1 MSPFTHRLPVVHLGG
16 GRAYPATVR
25 VWLGHP
31 DCRALRT
38 GEIGGASD
46 VAHPRFQLIPGIRLA
61 GGAGGGVGWRLLG
74 SNNRE
79 LGRSSLA
86 YPDAEAALEAIS
98 VVRRLAASGEAHI
111 VHDQVSSLWIW
122 QLKDAGQLVA
132 NSGRGFRHEREC
144 RYNPAQFRSSGPSAP
159 ASEHDIPLDL
169 PWQRNTTLVP
179 APEAAS

>member
-1 MSPFTHRLPVVHLGG
+1 MSPFTLRLPVVHLGG
-16 GRAYPATVR
+16 GRAYPATAKVCI
-25 VWLGHP
+25 GHP
-31 DCRALRT
+31 DSRALRT
-38 GEIGGASD
+38 DAIGGAGN
-46 VAHPRFQLIPGIRLA
+46 VAHPRFQLIPGIRLV

-86 YPDAEAALEAIS
+86 YPDAEAALEAVS

-111 VHDQVSSLWIW
+111 VHDRVTGLWIW
-122 QLKDAGQLVA
+122 QLKDAGELVA

-144 RYNPAQFRSSGPSAP
+144 RYNLEQFRSSAPSAP
-159 ASEHDIPLDL
+159 ASDHDIPLDL
-169 PWQRNTTLVP
+169 PWQRTSHLVP